1 MNLINFREFL
11 KFLRCLGSQFKQLH
25 YSTICFSP
33 KEITTQQAF
42 YTLISF
48 PTFLAFILPF
58 FSILCGS
65 SERTYIIYGSE
76 PFLRE
81 ERALTF
87 CCCMTTVCNPCALQL
102 PTICG
107 QTFLKACLL
116 FPVQFFFPVL
126 TKYYFTAFPREYRKW
141 LLLLPCIAGTMHFKH
156 INFNIK
162 FKSSW
167 KYQIL

>member
-25 YSTICFSP
+25 YSTSCFSP
-33 KEITTQQAF
+33 EEITTQQAF

-76 PFLRE
+76 PEYF
-81 ERALTF
+81 ERRASLDLLLLHDYSLQPLCSPAAHHLWLDLPKGLLTLPS
-87 CCCMTTVCNPCALQL
+87 TV
-102 PTICG
+102 
-107 QTFLKACLL
+107 
-116 FPVQFFFPVL
+116 FFPVL

-167 KYQIL
+167 KY

>member
-25 YSTICFSP
+25 YSTSCFSP
-33 KEITTQQAF
+33 EEITTQQAF

-76 PFLRE
+76 PEYF
-81 ERALTF
+81 ERRASLD
-87 CCCMTTVCNPCALQL
+87 
-102 PTICG
+102 
-107 QTFLKACLL
+107 
-116 FPVQFFFPVL
+116 
-126 TKYYFTAFPREYRKW
+126 
-141 LLLLPCIAGTMHFKH
+141 LLLLHDYSLQPLCSPAAHHLWLDLPKGLLTLPSTVFFSCADKILLHCIPQGVQEMAPAASMHCWYH
-156 INFNIK
+156 A
-162 FKSSW
+162 
-167 KYQIL
+167 L